1 MSKKSSFYLVT
12 ALVLVTSLASA
23 ELPAPKVIGHGQEI
37 DVIPDLS
44 SAVSVDGTRIWSHGV
59 TIEGASF
66 LKPRF
71 VRLDL
76 RPDDRLVVR
85 SKSGRIVEILE
96 GRGPKDQGT
105 FWGLSAFGD
114 ELHLELHFADDYART
129 PFEIDEIIVGDLDPF
144 GGPESVCGAWDFE
157 DVVCYQGDAAKWANV
172 MASVGVMSVGSNPTT
187 GLWCSGSNVSPSNA
201 ILTNDHCVGTN
212 CLGAEFVF
220 KFYNQACAGGYNP
233 TGDWQSF
240 RGDQVLANSP
250 LGGCTA
256 TPTTL
261 DFTLCSVQGDPAA
274 TFGWVTPDPV
284 PVTNGEPLYIVQHPD
299 GRPHEIT
306 HGGGADVFVSGVNL
320 YYDETLDTQGGSS
333 GSPVFRDSDDKL
345 VGLHHCGG
353 CPNGGMMMSEIYPII
368 APFIDTG
375 SIFADGFESGNTSS
389 WSQVSP

>member
-1 MSKKSSFYLVT
+1 MIKKTCMLVVVCLFCVV
-12 ALVLVTSLASA
+12 AADA
-23 ELPAPKVIGHGQEI
+23 AGPPKPMVIGHGQRL
-37 DVIPDLS
+37 DMIPNLS
-44 SAVSVDGTRIWSHGV
+44 SAVLVDGARAWTYDV
-59 TIEGASF
+59 TIEGATF

-71 VRLDL
+71 VGLDL
-76 RPDDRLVVR
+76 RPGDQLVVR
-85 SKSGRIVEILE
+85 SKTGQMVEVLE

-114 ELHLELHFADDYART
+114 ELHLEFRFAENYDRV
-129 PFEIDEIIVGDLDPF
+129 PFEIDEMIVGDVDPF
-144 GGPESVCGAWDFE
+144 GSPESVCGAWDFE
-157 DVVCYQGDAAKWANV
+157 DAICYQSDTEKWANV
-172 MASVGVMSVGSNPTT
+172 MASVGVMSVGANPTT

-220 KFYNQACAGGYNP
+220 KYYNQACAGGFNP
-233 TGDWQSF
+233 TPDWQSF

-250 LGGCTA
+250 IGSCTA
-256 TPTTL
+256 TASTL

-274 TFGWVTPDPV
+274 TFGWVTPDPN
-284 PVTNGEPLYIVQHPD
+284 PVTNGEDLYIIQHPD

-306 HGGGADVFVSGVNL
+306 HGGGTDVFVTGVNL

-353 CPNGGMMMSEIYPII
+353 CPNGGMMMSAIYPLIE
-368 APFIDTG
+368 AFLDTG
-375 SIFADGFESGNTSS
+375 EVFSDGFETGDTTR
-389 WSQVSP
+389 WAQVIP